1 MSRRQWCALLLFGVA
16 ASMVSSA
23 QAQRRRPQQESA
35 PEATVLVQVLGRRGG
50 NAAHAVV
57 QVGPSGG
64 AGRAI
69 ADRSGTATVRVRME
83 LPVMETFVYAGS
95 AGKGDGRVPV
105 VLRAGQQARVLVRLS
120 GG

>member
-1 MSRRQWCALLLFGVA
+1 MLLGLGVSVCTA
-16 ASMVSSA
+16 A

-50 NAAHAVV
+50 RVAHAVV

-105 VLRAGQQARVLVRLS
+105 VLRAGQQSRVMVRLS

>member
-1 MSRRQWCALLLFGVA
+1 MRHRRLFALVLLGFGVSVCTA
-16 ASMVSSA
+16 A

-35 PEATVLVQVLGRRGG
+35 PEATVLVKVLGRRGG
-50 NAAHAVV
+50 NAAHAIV

-64 AGRAI
+64 AGRGI

-105 VLRAGQQARVLVRLS
+105 VLRAGQQARVMVRLS